1 HGLISGPAAR
11 KGRAARSGRA
21 ARGPL
26 AIRPGRP
33 SHATGPRHHRL
44 DAAPPRALPRLAG
57 RARHAVPGR
66 QHRRRGI
73 VPGLTARTPGE
84 ILALWFGPG
93 PFRDRVA
100 NWPDVARATL
110 AALRRE
116 ALVTGNDDITALL
129 HRAERLSRELPLR
142 RAERLRHAGRLPG

>member
-1 HGLISGPAAR
+1 MAEWSCDQRSPVQVPEGEAWALVGEQFGRIATWASQITASFLDRPPGKGALLAVAGLPAAHSR
-11 KGRAARSGRA
+11 YDLDDPAMRPVRA
-21 ARGPL
+21 
-26 AIRPGRP
+26 IIE
-33 SHATGPRHHRL
+33 L

-84 ILALWFGPG
+84 ILDLWFGPG

-100 NWPDVARATL
+100 NWPDVARPTL
-110 AALRRE
+110 
-116 ALVTGNDDITALL
+116 
-129 HRAERLSRELPLR
+129 
-142 RAERLRHAGRLPG
+142 